1 MNATEPSDDDRADH
15 ARLIAALRGP
25 GVTKVQYR
33 LQRLELRWRAVQ
45 PTQPK
50 FMPRRGIAPT
60 ADEVACV
67 VRFADHPASE
77 VRRCLLELVGHAR
90 AHLERVAP
98 VVEAGLRDPEV
109 PVRLQAARAALEL
122 GAGAH
127 LEAALLGALA
137 SPTWKLRW
145 YAAATLAR
153 TPHRERAAE
162 VFAAAFPAR
171 TNAQFGG
178 VRLFDELWAELARA
192 FTPPTPAIAA
202 RLEALAARRA
212 P

>member
-1 MNATEPSDDDRADH
+1 VSAIEPLDPLDDDRAAH

-25 GVTKVQYR
+25 SVTKVQYR
-33 LQRLELRWRAVQ
+33 LQRLELLWRAVQ
-45 PTQPK
+45 PAQPK

-77 VRRCLLELVGHAR
+77 VRRCVLELVGHAR

-122 GAGAH
+122 GAGER
-127 LEAALLGALA
+127 LEGALLGALA
-137 SPTWKLRW
+137 RPSW
-145 YAAATLAR
+145 
-153 TPHRERAAE
+153 
-162 VFAAAFPAR
+162 PAR
-171 TNAQFGG
+171 SPRRRRRSRRGWRSSA
-178 VRLFDELWAELARA
+178 
-192 FTPPTPAIAA
+192 PA
-202 RLEALAARRA
+202 